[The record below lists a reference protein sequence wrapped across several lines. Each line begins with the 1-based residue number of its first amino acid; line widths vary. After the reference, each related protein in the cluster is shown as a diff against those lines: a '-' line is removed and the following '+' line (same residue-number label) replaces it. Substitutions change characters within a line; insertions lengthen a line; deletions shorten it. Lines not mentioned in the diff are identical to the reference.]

1 MKANPVQPK
10 LALAAYE
17 REQNLREEVA
27 KAIYAAAYDPS
38 RGKPSP
44 GWCWEKVTEDMREF
58 CRRQAD
64 FALEV
69 IRKRRTEL

>member
-1 MKANPVQPK
+1 MD
-10 LALAAYE
+10 
-17 REQNLREEVA
+17 LREEVA
-27 KAIYAAAYDPS
+27 KAIYNAAYDKG
-38 RGKPSP
+38 RGNPSP

-69 IRKRRTEL
+69 VKRRRLEL